1 MGLLTPNGYHQ
12 GDEERETERHHL
24 ERERALLEAK
34 GKLRSTGL
42 AHNEHGT
49 WTVMRKQQR
58 EVGGGEGSPL
68 PSPPPP
74 MFQPPVFAAF
84 ASAGRD
90 SELRGEDMSS
100 VSVTFEEVDESFE
113 MTKIGVM

>member
-1 MGLLTPNGYHQ
+1 MKRVV
-12 GDEERETERHHL
+12 ERETERHHL

-49 WTVMRKQQR
+49 WTVMRKQRR

-68 PSPPPP
+68 PSPTPPI
-74 MFQPPVFAAF
+74 FQPPVFAAAF
-84 ASAGRD
+84 ASTGRD
-90 SELRGEDMSS
+90 GELEGQHPKGKLGHSQ
-100 VSVTFEEVDESFE
+100 EEVARVRHDIVLPGNRHNSQ
-113 MTKIGVM
+113 